1 MKNKKIFFLGILL
14 VLFASSYLFKVKIVQ
29 AQGRIDCSYD
39 CVPEDDCRGRGV
51 FKQGK
56 CPDPNI
62 CCDLGGVT
70 LPTEAISEGTI
81 HNPLLKPFLQSSSG
95 NSPLVIST
103 VIHTLISLL
112 FIGASLTFLFIL
124 LINGLHWMTA
134 GGDQEKLKEARGKMT
149 SALIGLGIILSVFT
163 IMKLIDSL
171 FGVNLLE
178 FSIPRL

>member
-1 MKNKKIFFLGILL
+1 MKNKK
-14 VLFASSYLFKVKIVQ
+14 VLFSI
-29 AQGRIDCSYD
+29 
-39 CVPEDDCRGRGV
+39 
-51 FKQGK
+51 
-56 CPDPNI
+56 
-62 CCDLGGVT
+62 
-70 LPTEAISEGTI
+70 ISPALKDHSIPEGTI
-81 HNPLLKPFLQSSSG
+81 YNPLLKLKPFLQSSSE

-112 FIGASLTFLFIL
+112 FIGAGLTFLFIL

-134 GGDQEKLKEARGKMT
+134 GGGQEKLKEAKGKMT
-149 SALIGLGIILSVFT
+149 SAFIGLGIILSIFA

>member
-1 MKNKKIFFLGILL
+1 MKNKKIFLGGILL
-14 VLFASSYLFKVKIVQ
+14 VLFVFSYLFKVKIVQ
-29 AQGRIDCSYD
+29 AQEGGEDCLYN
-39 CVPEDDCRGRGV
+39 CVSEDVCQGRGT
-51 FKQGK
+51 FKRGD
-56 CPDPNI
+56 CPDSEDIGDI
-62 CCDLGGVT
+62 CCDLGGV
-70 LPTEAISEGTI
+70 ISKGRI
-81 HNPLLKPFLQSSSG
+81 HNPFLKSSLQSSSE

-134 GGDQEKLKEARGKMT
+134 GGDQEKLKEAKGKMT
-149 SALIGLGIILSVFT
+149 SALIGLGIILSVFA

-171 FGVNLLE
+171 FGVNLLK